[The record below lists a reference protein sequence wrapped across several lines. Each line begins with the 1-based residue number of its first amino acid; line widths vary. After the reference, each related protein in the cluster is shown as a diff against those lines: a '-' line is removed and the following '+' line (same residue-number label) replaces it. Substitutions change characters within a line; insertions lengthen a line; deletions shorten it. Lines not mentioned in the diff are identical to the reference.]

1 MQAPRMRVG
10 VFGDDDSDPLPDM
23 LRAVGHDVTHMTDEN
38 APDSAEPDM
47 LIIAAHEETFL
58 HHVEM
63 VASSVRRGQILLH
76 TSLAH
81 GVQIL
86 DDAETEGGIVIA
98 AGQLSPTRWAVTTAD
113 ELGHTIAELLFGEL
127 GAGIITVTDQQRLQL
142 ATALTY
148 ATALEFLRHDAVKLL
163 DGVLDNI
170 EESHDIVAGASPS
183 TRFPDVAGPGGLQA
197 QWRSIH
203 DPGRA
208 RAFRQAVRR
217 AAELSTVDDV
227 ELWAIQEDKL

>member
-10 VFGDDDSDPLPDM
+10 VFGDDDSDRLPEL
-23 LRAVGHDVTHMTDEN
+23 LRAVGHDVIHMTDEN
-38 APDSAEPDM
+38 APDGAEPDM
-47 LIIAAHEETFL
+47 LLIAAHEDTLL

-63 VASSVRRGQILLH
+63 VARGVRRGQILLH

-86 DDAETEGGIVIA
+86 DDAEMEGGIVIA

-113 ELGHTIAELLFGEL
+113 ELGHTIAELLFGEI
-127 GAGIITVTDQQRLQL
+127 GASIITVTDQQRMQL
-142 ATALTY
+142 ATAITY
-148 ATALEFLRHDAVKLL
+148 ANALAFLRRDAVKLL

-170 EESHDIVAGASPS
+170 EESHDIVERATLFS
-183 TRFPDVAGPGGLQA
+183 RFPDVAGSGGLQE
-197 QWRSIH
+197 QWRSIQ
-203 DPGRA
+203 DPGQA
-208 RAFRQAVRR
+208 RAFRQTVRR
-217 AAELSTVDDV
+217 AAELTTVDEV